1 MIKISCYQTTQNQ
14 LPKTFCQLVE
24 KCYYS
29 DLKTN
34 IFTTNEDYSQSLD
47 RVLWTYSKKHF
58 LPHATNTDP
67 LPEKQP
73 IYITHNIEDYNQAEI
88 IIFVNAAKPIILEA
102 ISRQSKI
109 QPQNLQ
115 KILFLFDEVQNIQ
128 SSEINTLLN
137 KSHIKDFEINSFIQT
152 KQSSWQETPI
162 L

>member
-1 MIKISCYQTTQNQ
+1 M
-14 LPKTFCQLVE
+14 
-24 KCYYS
+24 
-29 DLKTN
+29 
-34 IFTTNEDYSQSLD
+34 
-47 RVLWTYSKKHF
+47 LWTYSKKHF

-73 IYITHNIEDYNQAEI
+73 IYITHNIGDYNQAEI
-88 IIFVNAAKPIILEA
+88 IIFVNATKPIILEA
-102 ISRQSKI
+102 ISKQSKI
-109 QPQNLQ
+109 RPQNLQ